1 MNDNIQI
8 VDIFWDRMYLHIV
21 LEGAKLED
29 HTYVIATKKNKYMY
43 HLEFDQATNSIIINI
58 TNIKDKE
65 MLSNSRWYIKY
76 ENKYFEQEM
85 EVYNIAL
92 EIWEK
97 EVVDRP
103 ELQSAKPWIPY
114 QWNDIPIT
122 VEVGYKLKKADKVFR
137 YGGMSYAY
145 VVTFSTQ
152 ELRNQLV
159 CCLTS
164 TFMVKNTNPKKR
176 RFKSEASQL
185 KKRMK
190 KRLIYSLEKF
200 INFVYTVMSH
210 LTPKNGKRI
219 LLMSETRVPMG
230 GNLLVLNNRM
240 IERGIDKEF
249 KISYFFKKTLEYKR
263 YKIFMIWLYLA
274 FKTAWYDYIFVDDF
288 SPFFKY
294 ITPHKKTKL
303 IQVWHAGVGFKSVGY
318 ARFGEKGSPYP
329 FDSPHRKYAYTIVGG
344 EALQEVYA
352 ETFGVNKETCL
363 PFGVMRI
370 DGYMEPEKINQFKQE
385 FYQEYPQFENKK
397 IILFAP
403 TFRGSGQR
411 RASYPYTRLDLQA
424 IYEMCGDEYVFL
436 IKMHP
441 YIRKLIE
448 IDEKHQDKIFEFS
461 QFPDINQLFYV
472 TEILITDYSSNI
484 YEFSLQRKPIIFYA
498 FDKEKYELIRSVHRT
513 LDEHAAGKV
522 CKTMSEVIDTIKTKD
537 FQLEKLY
544 QFVDENFD
552 RSEGLASDKVID
564 YILLNK
570 NL

>member
-1 MNDNIQI
+1 MNYKIGTRGSKLALAQADLVRTRLQEAYPEDTFELKVIRTKGDQLKDVPLGKIGDKGIFVREIEEQILEGKIQLGVHSMKDMPSQPALGLVFAKAWKREDARDVLILRKEKSLSDLPEGAVIGTGSMRRKFQLLAMRRNIQI

-43 HLEFDQATNSIIINI
+43 PLEFDQATNSIIINI

-85 EVYNIAL
+85 EVYNTAL

-190 KRLIYSLEKF
+190 KRLIYL
-200 INFVYTVMSH
+200 
-210 LTPKNGKRI
+210 
-219 LLMSETRVPMG
+219 
-230 GNLLVLNNRM
+230 
-240 IERGIDKEF
+240 KEA
-249 KISYFFKKTLEYKR
+249 
-263 YKIFMIWLYLA
+263 MM
-274 FKTAWYDYIFVDDF
+274 
-288 SPFFKY
+288 
-294 ITPHKKTKL
+294 
-303 IQVWHAGVGFKSVGY
+303 
-318 ARFGEKGSPYP
+318 YP
-329 FDSPHRKYAYTIVGG
+329 S
-344 EALQEVYA
+344 
-352 ETFGVNKETCL
+352 
-363 PFGVMRI
+363 M
-370 DGYMEPEKINQFKQE
+370 
-385 FYQEYPQFENKK
+385 
-397 IILFAP
+397 
-403 TFRGSGQR
+403 
-411 RASYPYTRLDLQA
+411 
-424 IYEMCGDEYVFL
+424 
-436 IKMHP
+436 
-441 YIRKLIE
+441 
-448 IDEKHQDKIFEFS
+448 
-461 QFPDINQLFYV
+461 
-472 TEILITDYSSNI
+472 
-484 YEFSLQRKPIIFYA
+484 
-498 FDKEKYELIRSVHRT
+498 
-513 LDEHAAGKV
+513 
-522 CKTMSEVIDTIKTKD
+522 
-537 FQLEKLY
+537 
-544 QFVDENFD
+544 
-552 RSEGLASDKVID
+552 
-564 YILLNK
+564 
-570 NL
+570 